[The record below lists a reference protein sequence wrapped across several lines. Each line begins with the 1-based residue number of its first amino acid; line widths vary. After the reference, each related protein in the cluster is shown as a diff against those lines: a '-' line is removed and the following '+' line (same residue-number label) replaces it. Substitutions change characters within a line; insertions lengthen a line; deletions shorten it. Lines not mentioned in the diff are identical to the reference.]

1 LTTLRNMT
9 TVRAAGEEDA
19 EACVAIVRGL
29 PEYFSP
35 DVPDKVR
42 TDLRRHAGWVV
53 VRAGQVL
60 GFAVVERRGTPA
72 AEFLW
77 AAVDP
82 SARGQGIG
90 GQLVTDVLRDL
101 RADGIRLVEVKT
113 LDATANYEPYEAT
126 RAFWERVGFLQLD
139 TIDPLPGWTPG
150 NPAAIYVA
158 ALDPI
163 ARRPSELWKRIR

>member
-1 LTTLRNMT
+1 M
-9 TVRAAGEEDA
+9 TVRGAGDGDA

-42 TDLRRHAGWVV
+42 TDLRRHAAWVA
-53 VRAGQVL
+53 VRAEQVL

-72 AEFLW
+72 AEILW

-90 GQLVTDVLRDL
+90 GQLAHEVLRQL
-101 RADGIRLVEVKT
+101 RADGVRLVEVKT
-113 LDATANYEPYEAT
+113 LDATAKYEPYEAT
-126 RAFWERVGFLQLD
+126 RAFWERMGFIQLD
-139 TIDPLPGWTPG
+139 TIDPLSGWTPG

-158 ALDPI
+158 ALGPT
-163 ARRPSELWKRIR
+163 ARPPSELWKRIR